1 MYVCICHGITD
12 KDIRAAAR
20 NGANS
25 MEALSEQLNV
35 ATCCGRC
42 ADCARA
48 VLHEAIQSPACSPD
62 HARAA

>member
-12 KDIRAAAR
+12 KDIRAAAH

-48 VLHEAIQSPACSPD
+48 VLHEAIQSPATLPD

>member
-20 NGANS
+20 QGACS
-25 MEALSEQLNV
+25 LEALSQQLRV

-42 ADCARA
+42 ADCATEVLQDAIHQPESNPGAA
-48 VLHEAIQSPACSPD
+48 V
-62 HARAA
+62 AA